1 MQIGSPLHE
10 VARKRKESHETS
22 CSSIS
27 VMDSSFSNSGTL
39 HSPRLS
45 RHREVTDRI
54 DRSLV
59 EPLPESGACL
69 LTDPD
74 STHPISSGWLKEF
87 YHPCNAVIFLQHA
100 SS

>member
-1 MQIGSPLHE
+1 
-10 VARKRKESHETS
+10 
-22 CSSIS
+22 
-27 VMDSSFSNSGTL
+27 MDSSFSNSGTL

-74 STHPISSGWLKEF
+74 STHPISSGWLKAF
-87 YHPCNAVIFLQHA
+87 YHPGKAERL
-100 SS
+100 

>member
-45 RHREVTDRI
+45 RHREVTARI
-54 DRSLV
+54 DRPLV
-59 EPLPESGACL
+59 EPLPESGARL
-69 LTDPD
+69 LPEPE
-74 STHPISSGWLKEF
+74 STRPMSSGWLQAF
-87 YHPCNAVIFLQHA
+87 YPLDEREMRYRSAR
-100 SS
+100 